1 MTALTDISDL
11 INRSTG
17 GNNGTPQNVFWHKQ
31 PRIAGAAAP
40 SPIAGRPASLWQ
52 YDGQP
57 SAGAAPTTVT
67 APTNTTTGA
76 LPFTSAGGGRESWM
90 TQAWA
95 TGVVG
100 GTLIVYDRLLHI
112 GGLSGTVTT
121 AQTVGGTIT
130 RNTGGKGNF
139 AFAEIYS
146 AVGTTGTTI
155 TMSYTDQ
162 DGNSGSTSTGV
173 AFGGTNFREATR
185 AILLPLAANDSGIQ
199 SIQSITLAASTTGA
213 GNFGIVMG
221 RVLAYIGIGGA
232 GNAGWRDYITGLPSI
247 PKIDDGACLSLLW
260 VPITTTVPE
269 ILGGYSIVEA

>member
-17 GNNGTPQNVFWHKQ
+17 GNNGTPQNVFYHKQ
-31 PRIAGAAAP
+31 SRIAGAAAP
-40 SPIAGRPASLWQ
+40 ALIAGRAASLWQ

-57 SAGAAPTTVT
+57 SAGAAPTTVA

-95 TGVVG
+95 TALNA
-100 GTLIVYDRLLHI
+100 GTLILYDRLLHI

-139 AFAEIYS
+139 AFAEIYTQL
-146 AVGTTGTTI
+146 GTTSTTI

-162 DGNSGSTSTGV
+162 DGNSGNTSTGV
-173 AFGGTNFREATR
+173 VFGGTNFREATR
-185 AILLPLAANDSGIQ
+185 AIFLPLAANDSGIQ
-199 SIQSITLAASTTGA
+199 SIQSVTLAASTTTA
-213 GNFGIVMG
+213 GNFGIVMC
-221 RVLAYIGIGGA
+221 RPLAYIGVGVIGG
-232 GNAGWRDYITGLPSI
+232 AGWRDYITGLPSI
-247 PKIDDGACLSLLW
+247 PKIDDESCLSLLW
-260 VPITTTVPE
+260 MASGTTPSDV
-269 ILGGYSIVEA
+269 LGGFSIVEA

>member
-40 SPIAGRPASLWQ
+40 SLISGRPASLWQ

-57 SAGAAPTTVT
+57 SAGAAPTTVA
-67 APTNTTTGA
+67 APTNATTGA
-76 LPFTSAGGGRESWM
+76 LPFTSAGNGRESWM

-95 TGVVG
+95 TALTG
-100 GTLIVYDRLLHI
+100 GTLILYDRLLHI

-139 AFAEIYS
+139 AFAEIYTQIGS
-146 AVGTTGTTI
+146 TATTI

-162 DGNSGSTSTGV
+162 DGNSGNTSTGV
-173 AFGGTNFREATR
+173 VFGGTNFREATR
-185 AILLPLAANDSGIQ
+185 AIFLPLAANDSGIQ
-199 SIQSITLAASTTGA
+199 SIQSVTLAASTTTA

-221 RVLAYIGIGGA
+221 RILAYIGVGVAGA
-232 GNAGWRDYITGLPSI
+232 AGWRDYITGLPSI
-247 PKIDDGACLSLLW
+247 PKIDDGSCLSLLW
-260 VPITTTVPE
+260 MPIGTTAPE
-269 ILGGYSIVEA
+269 ILGGFSIVEK

>member
-17 GNNGTPQNVFWHKQ
+17 GNNGTPQNVFYHKQ

-40 SPIAGRPASLWQ
+40 SLITGRLASLWQ

-57 SAGAAPTTVT
+57 SAGAAPTTVA
-67 APTNTTTGA
+67 APTNATTGA
-76 LPFTSAGGGRESWM
+76 LPFTSAGNGRESWM

-95 TGVVG
+95 TALVP
-100 GTLIVYDRLLHI
+100 GTLILYDRLLHI

-139 AFAEIYS
+139 AFAEIYTQI
-146 AVGTTGTTI
+146 GTTATTL

-162 DGNSGSTSTGV
+162 DGNSGNTSTGV

-185 AILLPLAANDSGIQ
+185 AIFLPLAANDSGIQ
-199 SIQSITLAASTTGA
+199 SIQSVTLTASTATA

-221 RVLAYIGIGGA
+221 RILAYIGVGVAGA
-232 GNAGWRDYITGLPSI
+232 AGWRDYITGLPSI
-247 PKIDDGACLSLLW
+247 PKIDDGTCLSLLW
-260 VPITTTVPE
+260 VPGGTTAPE
-269 ILGGYSIVEA
+269 ILSGFSIVEK

>member
-57 SAGAAPTTVT
+57 SAGAAPTTVA
-67 APTNTTTGA
+67 APTNATTGA

-95 TGVVG
+95 TALTG
-100 GTLIVYDRLLHI
+100 GTLILYDRLLHI

-139 AFAEIYS
+139 AFAEIYTQIGS
-146 AVGTTGTTI
+146 TATTI

-162 DGNSGSTSTGV
+162 DGNSGNTSTGV
-173 AFGGTNFREATR
+173 VFGGTNFREATR
-185 AILLPLAANDSGIQ
+185 AIFLPLAANDSGIQ
-199 SIQSITLAASTTGA
+199 SIQSVTLAASTTTA

-221 RVLAYIGIGGA
+221 RILAYIGVGVAGA
-232 GNAGWRDYITGLPSI
+232 AGWRDYITGLPSI
-247 PKIDDGACLSLLW
+247 PKIDDGSCLSLLW
-260 VPITTTVPE
+260 MPIGTTAPE
-269 ILGGYSIVEA
+269 ILGGFSIVEK